1 MGKQWKQCQ
10 TLRRRRRR
18 PSSFFSRQ
26 IFVVWE
32 GSRDGLELEDLLLEQ
47 PRLERGRRS
56 REEEPPPPPR
66 GPSGPGLR
74 VLPRPRPA
82 RASRHSPLA
91 AADVCGVSPRR
102 GLW

>member
-1 MGKQWKQCQ
+1 MSFLSVKADSFLFSTG
-10 TLRRRRRR
+10 LR
-18 PSSFFSRQ
+18 SQ
-26 IFVVWE
+26 E
-32 GSRDGLELEDLLLEQ
+32 LLEQ

-56 REEEPPPPPR
+56 REEEPPPPR